1 MNVRKMI
8 GTLLRQ
14 HGTAMTVQNGRGNTQ
29 TEVKAFLQPA
39 LTKSWQN
46 TSVEATPLG
55 MVSQGQ
61 YVYIGPADVAVSE
74 GDILLVG
81 ERAFSFRRVEPYMY
95 NAGIIYIWG
104 LCIEKGMDDSWGR

>member
-1 MNVRKMI
+1 MI

-14 HGTAMTVQNGRGNTQ
+14 HGSVMTIQRGEDDAR
-29 TEVKAFLQPA
+29 TEVRGFFQPA
-39 LTKSWQN
+39 QTKSWQN
-46 TSVEATPLG
+46 TSSEAMPLG

-74 GDILLVG
+74 GDTLLIG

-95 NAGIIYIWG
+95 HASVIYIWG
-104 LCIEKGMDDSWGR
+104 LCVEKGVDDSWGR